1 MSQSDVQDAVQ
12 AIQAWLDD
20 PPGEAVVRQC
30 IVLRLLMAAGFD
42 IWNPEEVHPEE
53 TNVTGNRADFLIRRG
68 AGKFALELKGMNA
81 SLQAREYQQAVNY
94 AISVGTRWAIVTN
107 GRLWR
112 VLDERL
118 DGDWNAKV
126 ALTVEMAKDDETF
139 AEDIVTLLD
148 PRIWEQDAFAD
159 AVQTVV
165 KRQQQ
170 RKDEARIRREKTRV
184 VEETQKEFEI
194 ATFEKAAEAA
204 TKMGRITEVEK
215 DVLLGIETH
224 QVYSKD
230 AIISASGDEDISYDY
245 RSRLPSSLG
254 FTYKIKGAV
263 AFVRWDTSRDVWTV
277 RKGSTALDR
286 LSDKYNVD
294 DYAMILLN
302 SLIGRGLVK
311 RRGDGMLEYVD
322 DVEYTSAS
330 QAAMY
335 IAGRSVNGWEAWK
348 DGSGR
353 AAKVYRDT

>member
-170 RKDEARIRREKTRV
+170 RMDEARIRREKTRV

-204 TKMGRITEVEK
+204 TKMGRITEAER
-215 DVLLGIETH
+215 DVLLNRTAEPASVSSDEILFSFTIGRAKAT
-224 QVYSKD
+224 
-230 AIISASGDEDISYDY
+230 AIY
-245 RSRLPSSLG
+245 RPAHG
-254 FTYKIKGAV
+254 T
-263 AFVRWDTSRDVWTV
+263 WTV
-277 RKGSTALDR
+277 QAGSTARNIILGQGSVAPALEHRREKLISAGYLSVLD
-286 LSDKYNVD
+286 SE
-294 DYAMILLN
+294 LLQFD
-302 SLIGRGLVK
+302 RH
-311 RRGDGMLEYVD
+311 
-322 DVEYTSAS
+322 VEYSSPST
-330 QAAMY
+330 AAVD
-335 IAGRSVNGWEAWK
+335 IAGGSRNGWDVWLDALGRSAQHYRPKK
-348 DGSGR
+348 D
-353 AAKVYRDT
+353 

>member
-204 TKMGRITEVEK
+204 TKMGRITEAER
-215 DVLLGIETH
+215 DVLLNRTAEPASVSSDEILFSFTIGRAKAT
-224 QVYSKD
+224 
-230 AIISASGDEDISYDY
+230 AIY
-245 RSRLPSSLG
+245 RPAHG
-254 FTYKIKGAV
+254 T
-263 AFVRWDTSRDVWTV
+263 WTV
-277 RKGSTALDR
+277 QAGSTARNIIPGQGSVAPALEHRREKLISAGYLSVLD
-286 LSDKYNVD
+286 SE
-294 DYAMILLN
+294 LLQFD
-302 SLIGRGLVK
+302 RH
-311 RRGDGMLEYVD
+311 
-322 DVEYTSAS
+322 VEYSSPST
-330 QAAMY
+330 AAVD
-335 IAGRSVNGWEAWK
+335 IAGGSRNGWDVWLDALGRSAQHYRPKK
-348 DGSGR
+348 D
-353 AAKVYRDT
+353 

>member
-1 MSQSDVQDAVQ
+1 MPPSDVQDAVQ

-170 RKDEARIRREKTRV
+170 RMDEARIRREKTRV

-204 TKMGRITEVEK
+204 AKMGRITEAER
-215 DVLLGIETH
+215 DVLLNRTAEPASVSSDEILFSFTIGRA
-224 QVYSKD
+224 K
-230 AIISASGDEDISYDY
+230 AIAIY
-245 RSRLPSSLG
+245 RPAHG
-254 FTYKIKGAV
+254 T
-263 AFVRWDTSRDVWTV
+263 WTV
-277 RKGSTALDR
+277 QAGSTARNIILGQGSVAPALEHRREKLISAGYLSVLD
-286 LSDKYNVD
+286 SE
-294 DYAMILLN
+294 LLQFD
-302 SLIGRGLVK
+302 RH
-311 RRGDGMLEYVD
+311 
-322 DVEYTSAS
+322 VEYSSPST
-330 QAAMY
+330 AAVD
-335 IAGRSVNGWEAWK
+335 IAGGSRNGWDVWLDALGRSAQHYRPKK
-348 DGSGR
+348 D
-353 AAKVYRDT
+353 